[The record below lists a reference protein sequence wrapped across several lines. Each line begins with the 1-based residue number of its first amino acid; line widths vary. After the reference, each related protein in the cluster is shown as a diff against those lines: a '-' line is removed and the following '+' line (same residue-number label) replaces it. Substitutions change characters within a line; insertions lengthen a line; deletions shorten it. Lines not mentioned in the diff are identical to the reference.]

1 MADAAAIGV
10 GEATAIEE
18 LRRQSRRVEAAER
31 RLRMS
36 GIGQPEAAHATIA
49 TNAGRRS
56 QASVSKP
63 SSASLKYFV
72 KRPPE

>member
-1 MADAAAIGV
+1 
-10 GEATAIEE
+10 
-18 LRRQSRRVEAAER
+18 
-31 RLRMS
+31 MS